1 MALTSTDTAEILKKH
16 QRAENDTGSPEAQ
29 VSILTA
35 KITYLTDHFRTHKKD
50 NHSRRGLLRMVNKR
64 KKLLKYLKSKDT
76 DRYYAIIKALSL
88 RDSY

>member
-1 MALTSTDTAEILKKH
+1 MALNSTQTAEILKQH
-16 QRAENDTGSPEAQ
+16 QRSENDTGSPEAQ

-35 KITYLTDHFRTHKKD
+35 KITYLTEHFRTHKKD

-64 KKLLKYLKSKDT
+64 KKLLKYLKSKDSE
-76 DRYYAIIKALSL
+76 RYYSIIGALKL